1 MDYDLTNQLTQV
13 QQMPT
18 VFDEDGN
25 LQQAVLNG
33 ENITFTFNSRN
44 QLLQSNN
51 VHYQYDAENQRIAV
65 DQTHYVINSQPV
77 LSQVLVKTDNGHST
91 YYVYGLGLIGEESAD
106 NYFAYHYDFRGSAEG

>member
-1 MDYDLTNQLTQV
+1 MVGEAKLPANQVPQINLDMEYGLANQLTQV

-25 LQQAVLNG
+25 LQQAVLKG
-33 ENITFTFNSRN
+33 ENVNFTFNSRN

-65 DQTHYVINSQPV
+65 NQTQPGRV
-77 LSQVLVKTDNGHST
+77 RTVFLVRTKNETTLPPFYST
-91 YYVYGLGLIGEESAD
+91 T
-106 NYFAYHYDFRGSAEG
+106 